1 MGDWFQTIGDIE
13 ATPDEAEK
21 LAAAVLTWL
30 VEAGIVAAE
39 RTDCVLG
46 SDLGYPP
53 GAKYTDAVTE
63 PDPSLTKRWT
73 NGLEI
78 LTGRTIFDFG
88 QGEIERAE
96 CPHCRT
102 STRFLDDRGKF
113 HYEAWGPF
121 SEVVDAWH
129 KDGDGLFTCRACEK
143 PVRLNEWNWEPA
155 WGFGDLGF
163 MFWNWPPLKPGFV
176 AEFSRRLE
184 HRIVSPAGKL

>member
-88 QGEIERAE
+88 QGVG
-96 CPHCRT
+96 T
-102 STRFLDDRGKF
+102 VLRG
-113 HYEAWGPF
+113 G
-121 SEVVDAWH
+121 
-129 KDGDGLFTCRACEK
+129 
-143 PVRLNEWNWEPA
+143 
-155 WGFGDLGF
+155 
-163 MFWNWPPLKPGFV
+163 
-176 AEFSRRLE
+176 RRLAQGRRRAL
-184 HRIVSPAGKL
+184 HLPGM